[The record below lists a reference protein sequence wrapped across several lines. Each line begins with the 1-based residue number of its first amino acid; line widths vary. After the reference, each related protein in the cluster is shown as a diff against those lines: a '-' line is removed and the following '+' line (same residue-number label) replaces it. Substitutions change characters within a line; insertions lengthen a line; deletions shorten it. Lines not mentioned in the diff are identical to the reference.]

1 MVYTDADRHG
11 VEEGSKTLGSH
22 SRLELKFEPKTNDMD
37 IKMYLGTG
45 NEVYK
50 HASTKY
56 SKITVVFGCMK
67 HF

>member
-1 MVYTDADRHG
+1 M
-11 VEEGSKTLGSH
+11 SH
-22 SRLELKFEPKTNDMD
+22 SYNQILGPVHVLILLINSVQQTELVAN
-37 IKMYLGTG
+37 I
-45 NEVYK
+45 YK